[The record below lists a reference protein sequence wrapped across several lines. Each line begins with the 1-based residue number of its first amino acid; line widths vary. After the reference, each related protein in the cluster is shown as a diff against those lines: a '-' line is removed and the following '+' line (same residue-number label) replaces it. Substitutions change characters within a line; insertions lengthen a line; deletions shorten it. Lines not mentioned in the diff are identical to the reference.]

1 MTDPMIDDATTST
14 ATTST
19 ATDATPDPTAEP
31 PTVAPPP
38 GEPFDGGA
46 NADAASDPAAE
57 ASVLGSFQD
66 AVEDLTERA
75 GPTVREFTARS
86 AEVAAIAADKAGPF
100 ARRAG
105 EVTADASIRLAERAR
120 AWAADIRASLGEADT
135 GAGEPRE
142 GPASETRAEPP
153 E

>member
-1 MTDPMIDDATTST
+1 MTDPMSDDATSAT
-14 ATTST
+14 ATET
-19 ATDATPDPTAEP
+19 TPDPAAEP
-31 PTVAPPP
+31 PTDTPPP
-38 GEPFDGGA
+38 AEPL
-46 NADAASDPAAE
+46 DAASSGDASPDPAAE